1 MVHES
6 LRCAVPRVPGDL
18 AAFVPEGVPSALIC
32 CAADPAL
39 PGAVR
44 ARGTER
50 VVLLHGDSPAT
61 AGVDE
66 AYPGDLLAATREGGP
81 LEGAAFTVILS
92 NHDLP
97 RYRNPEPYLKA
108 VRALLVPG
116 GLFILSTP
124 NMQYHRAVRALAES
138 GWAYEDEGV
147 WSRDSLRF
155 FTAVELKRLVAAHG
169 LEALRSMPLRSDPP
183 EAFPLDA
190 QGYVR
195 AGRVHLGP
203 LSPSEHQSFLAAD
216 IVCLAMRPAW

>member
-18 AAFVPEGVPSALIC
+18 AALVPEGVPSALIC
-32 CAADPAL
+32 SAADPAL
-39 PGAVR
+39 PSAVR
-44 ARGTER
+44 ARGVER
-50 VVLLHGDSPAT
+50 VAMLHAGDPAP
-61 AGVDE
+61 AGVDA

-81 LEGAAFTVILS
+81 LEGAAFTVIVS

-138 GWAYEDEGV
+138 GWAYEEEGV
-147 WSRDSLRF
+147 WSRDALRF
-155 FTAVELKRLVAAHG
+155 FTAVELKRLTSAHG
-169 LEALRSMPLRSDPP
+169 FEALRSMPLRSDAP
-183 EAFPLDA
+183 ETFPLDA

-203 LSPSEHQSFLAAD
+203 LTPSEHQSYLAAD

>member
-1 MVHES
+1 VE
-6 LRCAVPRVPGDL
+6 RVAMLHAG
-18 AAFVPEGVPSALIC
+18 
-32 CAADPAL
+32 DPA
-39 PGAVR
+39 P
-44 ARGTER
+44 
-50 VVLLHGDSPAT
+50 
-61 AGVDE
+61 AGVDA

-81 LEGAAFTVILS
+81 LEGAAFTVIVS

-138 GWAYEDEGV
+138 GWAYEEEGV
-147 WSRDSLRF
+147 WSRDALRF
-155 FTAVELKRLVAAHG
+155 FTAVELKRLTSAHG
-169 LEALRSMPLRSDPP
+169 FEALRSMPLRSDAP
-183 EAFPLDA
+183 ETFPLDA

-203 LSPSEHQSFLAAD
+203 LTPSEHQSFLAAD